1 MGEWLFAK
9 GPGGWPVHLVYV
21 LEGLYWALT
30 IVLCALMP
38 WSRKFRSTLP
48 FDLFAI
54 LGGIS
59 CGLAIIW
66 PIALAPF
73 FLRCQG

>member
-1 MGEWLFAK
+1 MGEWLFAQ

-38 WSRKFRSTLP
+38 
-48 FDLFAI
+48 
-54 LGGIS
+54 
-59 CGLAIIW
+59 
-66 PIALAPF
+66 
-73 FLRCQG
+73 